1 MVLGKARA
9 SCFEVTDALDSSTHH
24 YDDDDY
30 ATSFFAQFGPV
41 YHLVGNA
48 AAALMF
54 ISGGIDHTK
63 SQSGVQVTDPSTGNN
78 TNGIIDYEVG
88 WIDAQILLEGLPF
101 AIITLIDATMESFIE
116 SFDSDN
122 VSITEEAIASSRHIS
137 STRSVL
143 PAVISMHLVQTLYE
157 LNSRPQNRQL
167 LHLID
172 IPHALSVLFEN
183 ISSQIE
189 LIVGDGQGSSS
200 STKLD
205 GSSTSCRNQH
215 PTARE
220 ATAAEKESFNHL
232 SKVGIVES
240 PPNRNALFT
249 RIFYFG
255 FESDD
260 SFITSRSSQQL
271 LNSTITGY
279 YEEGSIHSNTSFN
292 STVGYNSNHN
302 EIQQLSASAKA
313 IPRDLLII
321 LSSVTSSCLDVL
333 VSVADEERNILSFC
347 AMTNAEAQFSLKNRH
362 PSIGTSIFDLIS
374 HRKIIKAIK
383 IASSLLR
390 DGKGRLSTMKV
401 IAILTE
407 RCDCFRAIFEGGIVD
422 ILLDMS
428 REAVQR
434 QVQLQADEELKRA
447 AVQRSSHQQQGPSS
461 SSWTS
466 FAAGLTTRRLE
477 FPSIEV
483 AASDAL
489 SFLISGGS
497 SLSGLSEDT
506 SNYAKNN
513 CSCSRHRIET
523 GLATADD
530 DDERVEI
537 CKEVLREQTL
547 YMCYSLANLCEAITQ
562 KTDTVS
568 APAEGVV
575 AVNYAQYC
583 YSNDLFLVMLR
594 LVRTRCSEI
603 NRHALR
609 CISAMC
615 MTIAASSAGVDSED
629 NMVGKGLLQASL
641 PITTTIVSQFQWKGD
656 KSGEFFEA
664 LGTVPY

>member
-1 MVLGKARA
+1 
-9 SCFEVTDALDSSTHH
+9 
-24 YDDDDY
+24 
-30 ATSFFAQFGPV
+30 
-41 YHLVGNA
+41 
-48 AAALMF
+48 
-54 ISGGIDHTK
+54 
-63 SQSGVQVTDPSTGNN
+63 
-78 TNGIIDYEVG
+78 
-88 WIDAQILLEGLPF
+88 
-101 AIITLIDATMESFIE
+101 
-116 SFDSDN
+116 
-122 VSITEEAIASSRHIS
+122 
-137 STRSVL
+137 
-143 PAVISMHLVQTLYE
+143 
-157 LNSRPQNRQL
+157 
-167 LHLID
+167 
-172 IPHALSVLFEN
+172 LFEN

-189 LIVGDGQGSSS
+189 LIVLDGQGSSS

-205 GSSTSCRNQH
+205 SSSTSCRNQH

-232 SKVGIVES
+232 SNVGIVES
-240 PPNRNALFT
+240 PPNRSALFT
-249 RIFYFG
+249 RIFFFG

-271 LNSTITGY
+271 LNSTITGN
-279 YEEGSIHSNTSFN
+279 YEEGSIHSNTSLFS

-374 HRKIIKAIK
+374 HPKIIKAIK

-390 DGKGRLSTMKV
+390 DGKGKLSTMKV

-428 REAVQR
+428 REAAQR

-506 SNYAKNN
+506 SNFAKNN
-513 CSCSRHRIET
+513 SSSTRHRIET
-523 GLATADD
+523 GLATDDD

-547 YMCYSLANLCEAITQ
+547 YVCYSLANLCEAITQ

-568 APAEGVV
+568 APAKGIV

-583 YSNDLFLVMLR
+583 YSKDLFLVMLR

-615 MTIAASSAGVDSED
+615 MTISASSAGVDSEH
-629 NMVGKGLLQASL
+629 NMVGKGLLQSSL

-656 KSGEFFEA
+656 KSGEFLEA